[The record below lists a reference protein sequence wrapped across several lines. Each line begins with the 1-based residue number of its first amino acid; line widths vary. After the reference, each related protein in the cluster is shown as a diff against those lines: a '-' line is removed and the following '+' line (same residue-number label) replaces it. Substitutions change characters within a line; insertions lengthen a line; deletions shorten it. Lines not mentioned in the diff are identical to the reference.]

1 MCICV
6 CYSKILH
13 EVVQYREVR
22 IDEMYEIQRKSNISR
37 EKCAKP
43 KKKKQEKHIQSNI
56 QQSSQKKHW
65 ETYFSFNP
73 ESFTSEHK

>member
-1 MCICV
+1 
-6 CYSKILH
+6 
-13 EVVQYREVR
+13 
-22 IDEMYEIQRKSNISR
+22 MYEIQRKSNISR